1 MLHDVENWCLL
12 VSTGK
17 AFQRSSLF
25 SAIIYKILFVNSF
38 SNSSLLTP
46 FSLYREDN
54 MVQQELPYC
63 DAYYADRHQAGSG
76 YRGKSLYR
84 AGSDK
89 YVYRTAQRS
98 ESQYPSK
105 EEFQVGV

>member
-1 MLHDVENWCLL
+1 MMLKTDVYLSQQEKLFNIQVYL
-12 VSTGK
+12 V
-17 AFQRSSLF
+17 QLF
-25 SAIIYKILFVNSF
+25 IEILFVNSF

-84 AGSDK
+84 AGSDT

>member
-1 MLHDVENWCLL
+1 MMLKTDVYLSQQEKLFNIQVYL
-12 VSTGK
+12 V
-17 AFQRSSLF
+17 QLF
-25 SAIIYKILFVNSF
+25 IEILFVNSF